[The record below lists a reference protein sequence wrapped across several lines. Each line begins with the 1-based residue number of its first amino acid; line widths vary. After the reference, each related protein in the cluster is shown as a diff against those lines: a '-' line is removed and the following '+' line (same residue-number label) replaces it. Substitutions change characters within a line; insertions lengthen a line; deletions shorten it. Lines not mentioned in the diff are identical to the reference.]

1 MSQATEATTG
11 VKPAEAAAFEESPLF
26 YGRWTAEEERYAQ
39 MLIQEFRD
47 GNLEDVDIEEE
58 PHTLRSFLAS
68 KLRCA
73 PKRISKVSLKPLRT
87 SCLTLVDCWQF

>member
-58 PHTLRSFLAS
+58 VTALLEGSYRQVAL
-68 KLRCA
+68 
-73 PKRISKVSLKPLRT
+73 KRMLKVL
-87 SCLTLVDCWQF
+87 DG